1 MTLMYSSSGDGSE
14 WVRDGL
20 ACVTSQAFERY
31 SSTYRVSD
39 LHSAPMMSPM
49 DSFPRERSITS
60 GTCHGI
66 SWFCITI
73 SLQYSQS
80 DRNWNAFF
88 KGFPGGLD
96 GKASACN
103 VGGPGSIPGLERSP
117 REGNNNPLQYSCLGN
132 PMDGEAW

>member
-1 MTLMYSSSGDGSE
+1 MREGNLFSKVSGIGFI
-14 WVRDGL
+14 L
-20 ACVTSQAFERY
+20 LCFY
-31 SSTYRVSD
+31 F
-39 LHSAPMMSPM
+39 L
-49 DSFPRERSITS
+49 FIFFLTS